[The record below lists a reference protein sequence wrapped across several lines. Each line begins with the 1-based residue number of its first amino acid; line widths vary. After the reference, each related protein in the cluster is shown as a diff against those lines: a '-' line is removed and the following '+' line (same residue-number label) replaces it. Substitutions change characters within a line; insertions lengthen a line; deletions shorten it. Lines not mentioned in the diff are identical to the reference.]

1 MVPCDNDGAGTSLL
15 AFLDEVCVL
24 EAFPLVGGLQLLS
37 KLIVTDTSSVD
48 DRVGRQNVLHMAVS
62 NKPNVRDVKRR
73 TAAPRA
79 AFWAAPPAT

>member
-1 MVPCDNDGAGTSLL
+1 MSCDNDGAGTSLL

-24 EAFPLVGGLQLLS
+24 KTFAFVGCLQLLS
-37 KLIVTDTSSVD
+37 KLIVTDTSGVYD
-48 DRVGRQNVLHMAVS
+48 GVGRQNVLRMTVS
-62 NKPNVRDVKRR
+62 NTHSVSDVKRR